1 MVSHRIINNNTLA
14 PIMFSE
20 SSESSQ
26 GFHLLLHIK
35 HTHIVSCHLMDH
47 TESTKI
53 TPKFYSSGD
62 LHGTAAHNKQ
72 IISAKMFLIY
82 PLEIFSL
89 P

>member
-14 PIMFSE
+14 PVMF
-20 SSESSQ
+20 SESSQ

-35 HTHIVSCHLMDH
+35 DTHIVSCHLADH

-53 TPKFYSSGD
+53 TPKFYSSGN

-72 IISAKMFLIY
+72 IISVKMFLIY
-82 PLEIFSL
+82 P
-89 P
+89 